1 MGLQWIYSTELTMPG
16 WKMPIIFSKFFTI
29 YSERFAKGTRKM
41 RERRIHSS
49 HVLPKTYTAICL
61 CEKNESTG
69 IGSNISQWH
78 FGCFHLHSYRQQQIY
93 CRVCNRICLIPYI
106 WFLMRILDFGKCN
119 PFGTAKAGERFAK
132 ELRKGGSWEL
142 LFSTTFIYVFMLFI
156 EYVSLFLICIVCN
169 VLFFQK
175 WSNSHV

>member
-1 MGLQWIYSTELTMPG
+1 MSCP
-16 WKMPIIFSKFFTI
+16 KFTQLFV
-29 YSERFAKGTRKM
+29 SARKM
-41 RERRIHSS
+41 KAQALLHGKR
-49 HVLPKTYTAICL
+49 
-61 CEKNESTG
+61 
-69 IGSNISQWH
+69 SNISQWH

-142 LFSTTFIYVFMLFI
+142 LFSTTFIYLPSCELTYPHPRYVLDDVLFPKVG
-156 EYVSLFLICIVCN
+156 YVSSLEGRFYTIHDICI
-169 VLFFQK
+169 
-175 WSNSHV
+175 

>member
-1 MGLQWIYSTELTMPG
+1 MSCP
-16 WKMPIIFSKFFTI
+16 KFTQLFV
-29 YSERFAKGTRKM
+29 SARKM
-41 RERRIHSS
+41 KAQALLHGKR
-49 HVLPKTYTAICL
+49 
-61 CEKNESTG
+61 
-69 IGSNISQWH
+69 SNISQWH

-142 LFSTTFIYVFMLFI
+142 LFSTTFTCETLFPMRGTTGK
-156 EYVSLFLICIVCN
+156 IVHLPRK
-169 VLFFQK
+169 VTLELHQTVHLPRK
-175 WSNSHV
+175 VTLRYSTLL